1 MSTRLPC
8 TLAEVG
14 LRMSV
19 SAALQNWGLFNDKID
34 FLKVLEGLRSKHR
47 SHRWKKNPVYAA
59 EGTDRGPF
67 PPSSEPP
74 LD

>member
-1 MSTRLPC
+1 MSHEQRVLVLPC

-34 FLKVLEGLRSKHR
+34 FLKVLEG
-47 SHRWKKNPVYAA
+47 HRWKKNPVYAA